1 MNLESLLAPLPGDLP
16 SGEEL
21 RNNPRFHAIERLLES
36 AARAQRVKAD
46 GSINESAPPVD
57 WATIEAEGEALAAT
71 GRDLRLLVVLVRVLF
86 ATDRFQGLS
95 QGVGLL
101 TGNINNYWDSIHPLL
116 RERDDPAMAAMA
128 RANALRQLENDDNG
142 LLGDLSTATAFS
154 PRGLGLVTFGDLAA
168 VLRSDHDVLSRAASG
183 LNKTEQDAILAR
195 HSDRAKRTALACRAM
210 ATEQAGDVATMAA
223 GVAASLR
230 ELATLSATY
239 GEKSGTGA
247 DGGLAL
253 PKLAE
258 FLTSC
263 GKALDKALA
272 EAQPETAPAPAEAT
286 SEPAPGAAASANPS
300 AAASPASAPAKAM
313 NGPSGAINS
322 RMDVEASLDRI
333 VAFYE
338 RTEPSSPIPHVA
350 RRLRRMVAMDFLQLM
365 QEVAPSGL
373 KEFKSVAGIE
383 DSKKPEKSG

>member
-1 MNLESLLAPLPGDLP
+1 MNLESLLAPLPGELS
-16 SGEEL
+16 SGDEL
-21 RNNPRFHAIERLLES
+21 RNDPRFHAIERLLEP

-95 QGVGLL
+95 QGLGLL
-101 TGNINNYWDSIHPLL
+101 TSNLNEYWDGIHPLL
-116 RERDDPAMAAMA
+116 RDRDDPAMAAMP

-142 LLGDLSTATAFS
+142 LLGDLSTQTAFS
-154 PRGLGLVTFGDLAA
+154 PRGLGVVSFGDLAA
-168 VLRSDHDVLSRAASG
+168 VLRSDHEVLSRAASG

-210 ATEQAGDVATMAA
+210 ATEQPEDVATMAA
-223 GVAASLR
+223 GVAASLS
-230 ELATLSATY
+230 ELEKLSATF
-239 GEKSGTGA
+239 GEKSGTGL

-253 PKLAE
+253 SKLAE
-258 FLTSC
+258 FLIGC
-263 GKALDKALA
+263 RKALDKVLA
-272 EAQPETAPAPAEAT
+272 ETQPE
-286 SEPAPGAAASANPS
+286 AAAGPA
-300 AAASPASAPAKAM
+300 ATELTAAGLTAASPAGSTAAARPAAAM

-350 RRLRRMVAMDFLQLM
+350 RRLRRMVSMDFLQLM

-373 KEFKSVAGIE
+373 KEFKNVAGIE
-383 DSKKPEKSG
+383 DSKKQG